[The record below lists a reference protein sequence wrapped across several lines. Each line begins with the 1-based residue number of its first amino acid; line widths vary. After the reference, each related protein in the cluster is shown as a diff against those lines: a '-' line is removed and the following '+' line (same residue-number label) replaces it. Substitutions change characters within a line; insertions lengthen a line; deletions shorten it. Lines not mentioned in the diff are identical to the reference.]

1 MAKDPAVLFYYES
14 FMVGTQFMTDDEVG
28 KYIRLLC
35 LQFDKGHMSKE
46 LVLTVCKANEIPNS
60 IKSKLL
66 LDDDGLYYNERADI
80 EKEKRRKFVSSRKH
94 DKSLAKHTPI
104 TSEALASHT
113 ININKDINRDINKD
127 INDTFEI
134 FWNAY
139 PRKVGKKKAQ
149 EAFRKIKIDI
159 QAILSSIIKQKKSD
173 QWLKDGGQY
182 IPYPSTWLNQERWN
196 DELTYGGNNAN
207 TNQGRNFNSYR
218 GNNNNRQLDP
228 DTAAELDR
236 IAESLRSK

>member
-1 MAKDPAVLFYYES
+1 MAKDPAVLFYYEA

-46 LVLTVCKANEIPNS
+46 LVLTVCKANEIPMS

-66 LDDDGLYYNERADI
+66 IDSDGLYFNERADI

-94 DKSLAKHTPI
+94 DTSLANRTEV
-104 TSEALASHT
+104 TSEALAKHT
-113 ININKDINRDINKD
+113 ININRDINRDINKGT
-127 INDTFEI
+127 NNNFEL

-149 EAFRKIKIDI
+149 EAFKKVKIDI
-159 QAILSSIIKQKKSD
+159 QLIISSIEKQKKSD

-196 DELTYGGNNAN
+196 DELTYGGNNARTN
-207 TNQGRNFNSYR
+207 TYR
-218 GNNNNRQLDP
+218 GNNNDRQLDP
-228 DTAAELDR
+228 DTAAEIDR
-236 IAESLRSK
+236 IAESLRAK